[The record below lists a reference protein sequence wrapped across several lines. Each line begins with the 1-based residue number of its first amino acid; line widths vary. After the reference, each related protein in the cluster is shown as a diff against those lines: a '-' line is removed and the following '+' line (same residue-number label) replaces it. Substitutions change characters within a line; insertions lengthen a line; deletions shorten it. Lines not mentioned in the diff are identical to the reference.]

1 MHFETLVVVDE
12 RMIRTKMGE
21 RWRNRRN
28 VFDSPWR
35 ESSNNGKR
43 IVTVLLNCGE
53 MNPRFS
59 LFYRQ
64 MRRDR

>member
-1 MHFETLVVVDE
+1 MHFETVDE
-12 RMIRTKMGE
+12 RMIRTKTGE

-43 IVTVLLNCGE
+43 IVLLNCEE

-59 LFYRQ
+59 FFYRQ

>member
-1 MHFETLVVVDE
+1 MHFETVDE
-12 RMIRTKMGE
+12 RMIRTKTGE

-43 IVTVLLNCGE
+43 IVLLNCGE